1 MNFIAVPERN
11 TPALGGWRLGRVAPA
26 TAAMVLDAVLIL
38 TLWLCFALASG
49 DGPMTLL
56 YPATTLGG
64 LYAFGLYR
72 RELLVASRAA
82 LARLPVA
89 VGAGALGGLVLLLM
103 LPPAWRPAQSAALFP
118 LAFAGFTAAGFAGRA
133 VLRGLRA
140 RAVFRTRLLVVGAGK
155 RAWELAF
162 LLQREGRNLAYDVT
176 FVHDPARGEVEP
188 HLVAFGAVVEAHDL
202 LAVARRVRADAIV
215 MAPDERRGM
224 ALDSLLDCK
233 VAGFPVQDY
242 LGFLE
247 RELRRIDIKRL
258 DMSWIAYGEGFSFGP
273 IDRWLKRLTDVVVS
287 GAMLLVLSPFLLAA
301 ALAVKLGDGGPVL
314 YRQERVTLHG
324 ATFRVLK
331 LRTMRQNA
339 EAQGAVWAA
348 ERDPRITRAGA
359 FLRRTRLD
367 EVPQL
372 LNVLGGSMSLVGPR
386 PERPE
391 FVAKLSK
398 AIPLYHLRHSVKA
411 GLTGW
416 AQINYPYGAS
426 IDDARSKLS
435 YDLYYIKNVGVLFD
449 LLIVAQTIR
458 AVLWPSGVR

>member
-1 MNFIAVPERN
+1 
-11 TPALGGWRLGRVAPA
+11 
-26 TAAMVLDAVLIL
+26 
-38 TLWLCFALASG
+38 
-49 DGPMTLL
+49 
-56 YPATTLGG
+56 
-64 LYAFGLYR
+64 
-72 RELLVASRAA
+72 
-82 LARLPVA
+82 
-89 VGAGALGGLVLLLM
+89 
-103 LPPAWRPAQSAALFP
+103 
-118 LAFAGFTAAGFAGRA
+118 
-133 VLRGLRA
+133 
-140 RAVFRTRLLVVGAGK
+140 
-155 RAWELAF
+155 
-162 LLQREGRNLAYDVT
+162 VT
-176 FVHDPARGEVEP
+176 FVHDPARSAAELE
-188 HLVAFGAVVEAHDL
+188 LAAFGAVVEANDL
-202 LAVARRVRADAIV
+202 LTVARRVQADTIV

-258 DMSWIAYGEGFSFGP
+258 DMGWIAYAEGFSFGP
-273 IDRWLKRLTDVVVS
+273 IDRWLKRLSDLVVS
-287 GAMLLVLSPFLLAA
+287 GAMLLVLSPFLLTA

-314 YRQERVTLHG
+314 YRQERVTLRG
-324 ATFRVLK
+324 ATFQVLK

-348 ERDPRITRAGA
+348 ERDPRITRVGA

-391 FVAKLSK
+391 FVANLST
-398 AIPLYHLRHSVKA
+398 AIPLYHLRHAVKA

-435 YDLYYIKNVGVLFD
+435 YDLYYIKNFGVMFD

-458 AVLWPSGVR
+458 AVVWPSGVR